1 MKLFKDISNGF
12 EELLSMYPSYYSK
25 VYEMLEIL
33 KANGR
38 LSDQLKT
45 DIQQIF
51 FNQFIN
57 EADSNTISD
66 FEKILNLNASSKSLD
81 ERRRIVKACLTS
93 SGKLSS
99 SMISD
104 IIRAYTG
111 AEATITFEQEAYM
124 ADFDTLTINA
134 ERGTGT
140 VINVSEVI
148 KLISN
153 KIPAHIFYNLI
164 WNYEFSLTVETIF
177 EVYNSDVPKCGLYAC
192 GQDIPF

>member
-1 MKLFKDISNGF
+1 MKLFKDIRNGF
-12 EELLSMYPSYYSK
+12 EELLSMYPSYYSN

-33 KANGR
+33 KAHGR

-45 DIQQIF
+45 DIQQVF

-57 EADSNTISD
+57 EADSNAISE
-66 FEKILNLNASSKSLD
+66 FERILNLNSSSKSLD

-93 SGKLSS
+93 SGQLSA
-99 SMISD
+99 SMITD
-104 IIRAYTG
+104 IIKAYTD
-111 AEATITFEQEAYM
+111 ADATITFEQEAYM
-124 ADFDTLTINA
+124 VDFHTLTINA
-134 ERGTGT
+134 ERGGGD
-140 VINVSEVI
+140 VINISEVI

-153 KIPAHIFYNLI
+153 KIPAHIFYNLT
-164 WNYEFSLTVETIF
+164 WNYEFSLAVETIF